1 MHRSPKR
8 PLSAG
13 PRGLFKVFL
22 VIVVTGLLTM
32 IWIATSWLRSIDR
45 NHVEREASSKVVLK
59 EPPTAAPTPTPKR
72 ARNTTGLP
80 TYHEP
85 HHAAVCKQIM
95 RSWQQQAPTDTDDLR
110 AAMRYTPPP
119 FPSREQQQRQETK
132 GVVLYSG
139 GERLAMALLVVRFIR
154 KVLHS
159 TLPVEIWYLADEVT
173 VDGWPEMVARQKD
186 DNVFLMQIPDDC
198 HYKHFHWENR
208 WTDEKGPVL
217 GDKQGMV
224 MLKPLV
230 VALSSFQ
237 EVLYLDDDCFP
248 AIPPEEFFSF
258 LQPPQ
263 TAVFFSDLWSL
274 VEASPIWKVLQYPS
288 QLHVSIHNA
297 AYSQDSGVFVVC
309 KTCAENKGW
318 ASLLRAG
325 YLNYHH
331 KTYYPAI
338 YKLKKVTK
346 YMRAAIGAG
355 DKDTFQIGW
364 MMGNDSFVRHGPVVL
379 LGRENETC
387 GGVMGQ
393 TGPDGKVVA
402 FHLTLHKLRY
412 HDRDVNWKLWGDM
425 HIGLQRILPR
435 SPRYIPGDGI
445 SRRDVLWNDGSR
457 GHAAC
462 LSWWEAPE
470 SRPNT
475 DFPPSYESDLLVAAD
490 EVYSSD
496 STVKYITVLRERS
509 EIKK

>member
-263 TAVFFSDLWSL
+263 TAVFFSDMWSL
-274 VEASPIWKVLQYPS
+274 IGSAPIWSVVPYPS
-288 QLHVSIHNA
+288 NFPNA

-364 MMGNDSFVRHGPVVL
+364 MMGNDEFSRHGPVVL
-379 LGRENETC
+379 LGRKDDVC

-412 HDRDVNWKLWGDM
+412 HDWPGNWKSWGDM
-425 HIGLQRILPR
+425 HVGLQTIMRRNPHFA
-435 SPRYIPGDGI
+435 PGNGI
-445 SRRDVLWNDGSR
+445 SRQEVRWMKGVN

-462 LSWWEAPE
+462 MQWRHKLRVPE
-470 SRPNT
+470 PNT
-475 DFPPSYESDLLVAAD
+475 DFPSTMETELLATAD
-490 EVYSSD
+490 EVYLSL
-496 STVKYITVLRERS
+496 VVERYIKELREYD
-509 EIKK
+509 